1 MNKLI
6 IAIDGHAATG
16 KSTQAKRLAKKLG
29 YTYVD
34 TGAMYRA
41 ITLFAIQQEPDGQIV
56 EELLKESLDQIQI
69 HFEGQADAQK
79 IFLNGKEVTAAIRK
93 PEINA
98 QVSKVAALESIR
110 FFLKK
115 LQRKL
120 GVNKGIVMDGRD
132 IGTVIFPEAD
142 CKFFLT
148 ANASVRAQRRYQE
161 QLDKGIEESYTAV
174 YNNLKNRD
182 TEDEN
187 RATAPLKKA
196 ADAIEVEVSHLTIDE
211 VFNTLYARAKEKL
224 DQK

>member
-34 TGAMYRA
+34 SGAMYRA
-41 ITLFAIQQEPDGQIV
+41 ITLFAIQQEPDGQID

-196 ADAIEVEVSHLTIDE
+196 ADAIEVEVSQLTIDE
-211 VFNTLYARAKEKL
+211 VLNTLYARVKEKL

>member
-41 ITLFAIQQEPDGQIV
+41 ITLFAIQQEPDGQID
-56 EELLKESLDQIQI
+56 EKLLKESLDQIQI
-69 HFEGQADAQK
+69 HFEGQADTQK

-196 ADAIEVEVSHLTIDE
+196 VDAIEVEVSHLTIDE
-211 VFNTLYARAKEKL
+211 VFNTLYARVKEKL

>member
-41 ITLFAIQQEPDGQIV
+41 ITLFAIQQEPDGQID

-211 VFNTLYARAKEKL
+211 VFNTLYARVKEKL

>member
-41 ITLFAIQQEPDGQIV
+41 ITLFAIQQEPDAQIV

-98 QVSKVAALESIR
+98 QVSKVAAIESIR

-211 VFNTLYARAKEKL
+211 VFNTLYARVKEKL

>member
-41 ITLFAIQQEPDGQIV
+41 ITLFAIQQEPDAQIV

-79 IFLNGKEVTAAIRK
+79 IFLNGKEVTTAIRK

-98 QVSKVAALESIR
+98 QVSKVAAIESIR

-211 VFNTLYARAKEKL
+211 VFNTLYARVKEKL

>member
-41 ITLFAIQQEPDGQIV
+41 ITLFAIQQEPDGQID

-148 ANASVRAQRRYQE
+148 ANTSVRAQRRYQE

-196 ADAIEVEVSHLTIDE
+196 ADAIEVEVSHLNIDE
-211 VFNTLYARAKEKL
+211 VFNTLYARVKEKL

>member
-41 ITLFAIQQEPDGQIV
+41 ITLFAIQQEPDAQIV

-161 QLDKGIEESYTAV
+161 QLDNGIEESYTAV

-211 VFNTLYARAKEKL
+211 VFNTLYARVKEKL

>member
-41 ITLFAIQQEPDGQIV
+41 ITLFAIQQEPDGQID

-69 HFEGQADAQK
+69 HFEGQADTQK

-211 VFNTLYARAKEKL
+211 VFNTLYARVKEKL

>member
-211 VFNTLYARAKEKL
+211 VFNTLYARVKEKL

>member
-1 MNKLI
+1 M
-6 IAIDGHAATG
+6 
-16 KSTQAKRLAKKLG
+16 
-29 YTYVD
+29 
-34 TGAMYRA
+34 
-41 ITLFAIQQEPDGQIV
+41 
-56 EELLKESLDQIQI
+56 
-69 HFEGQADAQK
+69 
-79 IFLNGKEVTAAIRK
+79 NGKEVTTAIRK

-211 VFNTLYARAKEKL
+211 VFNTLYARVKEKL